1 MWPIAKGNKQTM
13 VTIRLMRFGKK
24 SRPLYRI
31 VVQESRR
38 SAAAGFY
45 LESLGHYDPLNKG
58 EALTVDLER
67 AKIWQARGATTSPS
81 VQTLLKKAK
90 ALAAA

>member
-1 MWPIAKGNKQTM
+1 M

-24 SRPLYRI
+24 GRPLYRI

-45 LESLGHYDPLNKG
+45 LESLGHYDPLDKG
-58 EALTVDLER
+58 EAMKIDLDR
-67 AKIWQARGATTSPS
+67 VKLWQARGATTSPS
-81 VQTLLKKAK
+81 VRTLLKKARV
-90 ALAAA
+90 AVAA